1 MNRNDRQPPGT
12 FDELRALIAERHGQ
26 LSARLRDIAEFS
38 LAHPEEVALE
48 TVATLARRAGAPPS
62 ALVRFAQAL
71 GFEGFS
77 QMQRVF
83 RDRLVTRIPS
93 YAERIRRAGQPDS
106 GRAPPLQAFAE
117 ATIQAIGRL
126 RAELSEQVLEQGAEL
141 LAAADTIHL
150 VGQRRSFPVVAYLA
164 YALAHLGCRAH
175 LLDGIGGML
184 GQQTDAMRS
193 GDVLLASS
201 FKPYARETLDVVE
214 QAVELGI
221 PVVAVTDL
229 PLSPLAR
236 LGRVILPVED
246 AEVQGVRGLPAAMS
260 VASALVLALGR
271 RLVSDN
277 DARPAAIV
285 ENARS
290 TT

>member
-1 MNRNDRQPPGT
+1 VNRSGKRPPDT

-93 YAERIRRAGQPDS
+93 YAERIRRAGRPDS
-106 GRAPPLQAFAE
+106 RRAPPLQAFAE
-117 ATIQAIGRL
+117 ATMQAVGRL
-126 RAELSEQVLEQGAEL
+126 RAELSEQTLEQGAEL

-164 YALAHLGCRAH
+164 YAFAHLGRRAH
-175 LLDGIGGML
+175 LLDGVGGML
-184 GQQTDAMRS
+184 GQQADAMRP

-201 FKPYARETLDVVE
+201 FKPYARETLEVVE
-214 QAVELGI
+214 QAVALDV
-221 PVVAVTDL
+221 PVIAVTDL

-246 AEVQGVRGLPAAMS
+246 AEVEGVRGLPAAMS
-260 VASALVLALGR
+260 AASALVLALGR
-271 RLVSDN
+271 KLVSESG
-277 DARPAAIV
+277 AGAANSV

>member
-1 MNRNDRQPPGT
+1 MSRDEKRPPDT

-93 YAERIRRAGQPDS
+93 YAERIRRAGRPDDS
-106 GRAPPLQAFAE
+106 RAPPLQAFAE
-117 ATIQAIGRL
+117 ATMQAVGRL
-126 RAELSEQVLEQGAEL
+126 RAELSEQALEQGAEL

-175 LLDGIGGML
+175 LLDGVGGML
-184 GQQTDAMRS
+184 GQQADAVRP

-201 FKPYARETLDVVE
+201 FKPYARETLEVVE
-214 QAVELGI
+214 QAVALGV
-221 PVVAVTDL
+221 PVIAVTDL

-236 LGRVILPVED
+236 LGRVVLPVED

-260 VASALVLALGR
+260 AASALVLALGR
-271 RLVSDN
+271 KLVSESG
-277 DARPAAIV
+277 AGSEPSV
-285 ENARS
+285 ENVRS

>member
-1 MNRNDRQPPGT
+1 MSGHDKAPPET
-12 FDELRALIAERHGQ
+12 FDELRALIAERHGR
-26 LSARLRDIAEFS
+26 LSARLRDIAEFA

-93 YAERIRRAGQPDS
+93 YAERIRRAGRPDS

-117 ATIQAIGRL
+117 ATMQAIGRL
-126 RAELSEQVLEQGAEL
+126 RAELSEQTLEQAARL

-175 LLDGIGGML
+175 LMDGLGGML
-184 GQQTDAMRS
+184 GQQADAMRP

-201 FKPYARETLDVVE
+201 FKPYAGETLEVVE
-214 QAVELGI
+214 RAVELEV
-221 PVVAVTDL
+221 PVVAITDL

-260 VASALVLALGR
+260 AASALVLALGR
-271 RLVSDN
+271 RLVADSGS
-277 DARPAAIV
+277 AAAP
-285 ENARS
+285 ETKNARS

>member
-1 MNRNDRQPPGT
+1 MSGSKAGPPDT
-12 FDELRALIAERHGQ
+12 FDELRVLIAERHGQ
-26 LSARLRDIAEFS
+26 LSARLREIAEFA

-117 ATIQAIGRL
+117 ATMQAVGRL
-126 RAELSEQVLEQGAEL
+126 RAELSERALERGAEL
-141 LAAADTIHL
+141 LATADTIHL
-150 VGQRRSFPVVAYLA
+150 VGQRRSFPVVSYLA

-175 LLDGIGGML
+175 LLEGVGGML
-184 GQQTDAMRS
+184 GQQADAMRR

-201 FKPYARETLDVVE
+201 FKPYAQETLEVVE
-214 QAVELGI
+214 QAVERSV
-221 PVVAVTDL
+221 PVVAITDL

-236 LGRVILPVED
+236 LGQVVLPVED
-246 AEVQGVRGLPAAMS
+246 AEVQGVRGLPAAMCA
-260 VASALVLALGR
+260 ASSLVLALGR
-271 RLVSDN
+271 RLV
-277 DARPAAIV
+277 AEAGPEMAEPI